1 MSGITDAMKQYERS
15 TEELLKTIRTK
26 GPSKEG
32 VRLPDSTKLVAAL
45 AVIFVLVVALA
56 ELV

>member
-15 TEELLKTIRTK
+15 TEEQLKTIRTK
-26 GPSKEG
+26 GTSKEG